1 MMIGYSGA
9 ECGDL
14 FYANQRGRQM
24 RKASAFKL
32 TNTSSA
38 QVGRRVQHQAPRC
51 GEQTWWGHA
60 AQKKDC
66 PKVSLQH

>member
-38 QVGRRVQHQAPRC
+38 QVGRRVQHQA
-51 GEQTWWGHA
+51 T
-60 AQKKDC
+60 
-66 PKVSLQH
+66 